1 MHSQLIAE
9 AIRSGFDH
17 KSVLVVGDLML
28 DRYMWGDVSRV
39 SPEAPVPVLRPQRDA
54 ERAGGAGNLALNLAA
69 LGLRVQLAGYVGVDQ
84 EAQRLF
90 RFFEDAGVGTDLV
103 ATLSD
108 RPTITKTR
116 IIAGHQHVLRV
127 DAEDLSPIRDADA
140 ENFSQRLLAELD
152 NSDAIALSDYGKQVL
167 GDELCKN
174 LIAEARRR
182 GLAVVVDPKGRSY
195 RKYAGATMLTPN
207 LKELETATGVSAYD
221 HDALIESGRRLVN
234 ELGLDAIVLTQG
246 EHGMTLIAPEQ
257 TLHSPA
263 RAKEVFDVSGA
274 GDTVVAAIAAG
285 MLAGLD
291 RVDMLQLAN
300 LAAGVVVGKIGTA
313 PVERHEL
320 LEALHPHGAYVVD
333 SIYTPE
339 RLQRAVAGWRA
350 SGNRIVF
357 TNGCFDLLHAG
368 HVDYLQKAADEGER
382 LIVALNTDR
391 SVRALKGE
399 GRPIVTQEDRAY
411 LIAALAA
418 VDAVTLFDEETPMA
432 LINALR
438 PDVLVKGADY
448 TEERVVG
455 AKEVRSWGGDVIL
468 VPLVEG
474 KSTSELIRKIAGL

>member
-17 KSVLVVGDLML
+17 KRVLVVGDLML

-69 LGLRVQLAGYVGVDQ
+69 LGLRVQLAGYVGDDQ

-116 IIAGHQHVLRV
+116 IIASHQHVLRV
-127 DAEDLSPIRDADA
+127 DAEDLSPLRESDA

-152 NSDAIALSDYGKQVL
+152 NSDAIALSDYGKRVL

-182 GLAVVVDPKGRSY
+182 GLTVVVDPKGRSY
-195 RKYAGATMLTPN
+195 RKYAGATVLTPN

-221 HDALIESGRRLVN
+221 HDALIETGRRLVKD
-234 ELGLDAIVLTQG
+234 LGLDAIVLTQG

-274 GDTVVAAIAAG
+274 GDTVVAALTAG

-291 RVDMLQLAN
+291 RTDVLRLAN

-313 PVERHEL
+313 PVERNEL
-320 LEALHPHGAYVVD
+320 LEALHPHGAYVID
-333 SIYTPE
+333 SIYTPK

-350 SGNRIVF
+350 NGNRIVF

-448 TEERVVG
+448 TEDRVVG
-455 AKEVRSWGGDVIL
+455 AKEVRSWGGDVVL

-474 KSTSELIRKIAGL
+474 KSTSELIRKITGL